1 MADESIKDLL
11 EKLTEENEI
20 LRMHITDDSNPQV
33 LVNVFSMWR
42 NVFKD
47 GVDTD
52 PGVWGVLMATALYHI
67 AKAHRMSLVTLH
79 QQLEIE
85 EEVPSE
91 ELILMRIQE
100 TLVKEMGDPEFAS
113 AIEGWTYKDN
123 EDKH

>member
-20 LRMHITDDSNPQV
+20 LRMHIMDDSNPQV

-52 PGVWGVLMATALYHI
+52 PAVWGVLMATALYHI
-67 AKAHRMSLVTLH
+67 AKAHHMALIHLH
-79 QQLEIE
+79 EQFGFE
-85 EEVPSE
+85 EEVPPE
-91 ELILMRIQE
+91 EAILMRIQE
-100 TLVKEMGDPEFAS
+100 TLIKEMGDPEFAS
-113 AIEGWTYKDN
+113 AIEGFTYRDN
-123 EDKH
+123 EEKH